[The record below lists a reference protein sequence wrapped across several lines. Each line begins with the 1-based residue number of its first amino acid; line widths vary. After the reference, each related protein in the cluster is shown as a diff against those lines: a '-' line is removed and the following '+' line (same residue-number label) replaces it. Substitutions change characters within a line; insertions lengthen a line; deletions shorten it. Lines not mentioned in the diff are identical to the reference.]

1 MVRRPMSD
9 RQFQILYDRYLPGL
23 YKAALFLTGDQAF
36 AERAAA
42 QAFLKTAVHPEY
54 AADHRVFPVEAA
66 RLLYHFCN
74 QAVLDTYKLPKGFER
89 LDLPIS
95 PAQMTLPQRAVTIFA
110 IMGYAEAE
118 LPYLVGVSRATVRRY
133 LYRFVPGMCVT
144 NHTAIKILGFLF

>member
-42 QAFLKTAVHPEY
+42 QAFL
-54 AADHRVFPVEAA
+54 EAA

-133 LYRFVPGMCVT
+133 LHRFVPGMCVT
-144 NHTAIKILGFLF
+144 NHTAIKILGVLF